1 MLYGLYLIKKNCTS
15 PAGEERPNFSFCPFY
30 VAVPG
35 QVQIEELSVPWSSIY
50 WATTDSNLN
59 PDSDDLV
66 QLDDLSQ

>member
-1 MLYGLYLIKKNCTS
+1 M
-15 PAGEERPNFSFCPFY
+15 
-30 VAVPG
+30 AVPG
-35 QVQIEELSVPWSSIY
+35 QVQIVELSVPWSSIY